1 MNDFI
6 LTGRFNAQY
15 GKEQFTDNINVVS
28 IKDNFIVID
37 IYQGSNPHMTLA
49 LDITQF
55 AHMVTETR
63 VLWNALMK
71 GHYINE
77 P

>member
-6 LTGRFNAQY
+6 LSGRLNKKY
-15 GKEQFTDNINVVS
+15 GTERFKDNINVVS
-28 IKDNFIVID
+28 IKDDFLVID
-37 IYQGSNPHMTLA
+37 IYDGTQPHMTLA
-49 LDITQF
+49 LDVQQF

-63 VLWNALMK
+63 VLWNTLMK
-71 GHYINE
+71 GHHIG